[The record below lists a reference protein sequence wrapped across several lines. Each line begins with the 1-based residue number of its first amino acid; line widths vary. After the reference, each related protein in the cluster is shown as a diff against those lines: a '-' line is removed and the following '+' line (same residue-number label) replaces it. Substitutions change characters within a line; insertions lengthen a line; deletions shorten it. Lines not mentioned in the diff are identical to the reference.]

1 MFKKVVS
8 GIIALIALAV
18 LVFALWQVLM
28 PRMAQEEAVNFYNDL
43 QPYVLRGDECLSAI
57 PFKDIDW
64 DSLRAINADIIAWI
78 YLPNTP
84 IDYPVIRADCYTFWL
99 NHLPDRTW
107 NANGSIFLDFNHSPD
122 FSSPLSVLFGHNMFS
137 GIMFNAVER
146 YREQSFFDEHP
157 HVFLYTPDKSFRVDV
172 AYGFVLNAVHWGTYS
187 LAFEE
192 NLEVFL
198 DKARRRSTFESDV
211 ELSHESGHILGLST
225 CTSHSNFYRYIL
237 LGDMVQCR
245 YPCCY

>member
-1 MFKKVVS
+1 MFKRIFCGV
-8 GIIALIALAV
+8 LAV
-18 LVFALWQVLM
+18 FFLGVIVYAAWQILL
-28 PRMAQEEAVNFYNDL
+28 PRMAQDEATSFYNEL
-43 QPYVLRGDECLSAI
+43 QPYILRGDRCPSGI

-64 DSLRAINADIIAWI
+64 EALRAINPDTIAWI
-78 YLPNTP
+78 YLPGTP
-84 IDYPVIRADCYTFWL
+84 IDYPVIRADCYVFWL

-122 FSSPLSVLFGHNMFS
+122 FSSPLSVLFGHNMNS
-137 GIMFNAVER
+137 GLMFNAVER
-146 YREQSFFDEHP
+146 YREQSFFDDSP
-157 HVFLYTPDKSFRVDV
+157 HVFLYTPHASFRVDV
-172 AYGFVLNAVHWGTYS
+172 AYGFVLNAVHWGTYG

-192 NLEVFL
+192 NLETL
-198 DKARRRSTFESDV
+198 LGKARRRSTFISGV

-225 CTSHSNFYRYIL
+225 CTSASNLYRYIL